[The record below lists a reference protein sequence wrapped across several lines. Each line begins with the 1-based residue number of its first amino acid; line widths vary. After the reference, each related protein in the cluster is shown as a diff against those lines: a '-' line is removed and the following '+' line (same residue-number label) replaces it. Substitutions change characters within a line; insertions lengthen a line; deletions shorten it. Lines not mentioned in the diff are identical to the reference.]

1 MKIETFFENFG
12 ILTDAPNAVTKLR
25 EIILQLAV
33 CGKLFPQ
40 NFSDEPASVL
50 LKKIKAEKENLVKEK
65 KIREEKNL
73 LKIKKDEIAYEV
85 PQTWV
90 LVRIGDVLNVIR
102 GASPRPK
109 GDPRYFAFER
119 TPYHWVKISDIRKY
133 SQGIFLENTDEFLTK
148 EGADKSVVLE
158 KGTLILTNSATI
170 GVPVVLGIDGGCI
183 HDGYLAFPYVNDN
196 YLDKKYLYYYFLQFQ
211 SQLKER
217 AFGGAQL
224 NLNTN
229 IVKNAP
235 FALPPLAE
243 QKRIVE
249 KCDRLLSLC
258 DQIEMRQQKRQESI
272 VRMNESAINQLLS
285 SQNPDEFSLHW
296 QCICNNF
303 DLLYSIA
310 ETIPKLRQAI
320 LQLAVQGKLVP
331 QNINDESVLS
341 LLDRIR
347 FEREELVRYGKLAK
361 LKNFSPV
368 ASDEIP
374 YQLPKEWVWVPLGE
388 LLISSP
394 RNGYSPK
401 PVDYPTKVKTLTLSA
416 TTSGRFKNEYFKYL
430 DEEIEQNS
438 HLWLEDGDIL
448 IQRANSIEY
457 VGIAAIYKGY
467 SHEYIYPDLMM
478 KLRSSNFL
486 EKNYL
491 HLAINNEI
499 SRNFLRARAT
509 GTSSNMPKINQL
521 TVNSLPIP
529 LPPLAEQK
537 CIVAKVNRLMSLCDT
552 LEAKLKEA
560 RSHSETLMEVA
571 AKQVLVA

>member
-1 MKIETFFENFG
+1 MKMETFFEKFEL
-12 ILTDAPNAVTKLR
+12 LTDAPNALAKLR
-25 EIILQLAV
+25 EIILKLAV
-33 CGKLFPQ
+33 RGKLLPQ
-40 NFSDEPASVL
+40 DPNNEPASIL
-50 LKKIKAEKENLVKEK
+50 LEKISKKKSLMTNQGRPLFQEFYTVHKQPYQLPRDWNWAYLDNICISIIGGGTPSKLRSELWDGDIPWASVKDLKGKYLEKTIDSITELGLKNSSTNLVKK
-65 KIREEKNL
+65 GSIIICTRMGLGKIAINTIDVAINQDLKAIKLPEEIDKN
-73 LKIKKDEIAYEV
+73 
-85 PQTWV
+85 
-90 LVRIGDVLNVIR
+90 
-102 GASPRPK
+102 
-109 GDPRYFAFER
+109 YFYNFYI
-119 TPYHWVKISDIRKY
+119 T
-133 SQGIFLENTDEFLTK
+133 Q
-148 EGADKSVVLE
+148 
-158 KGTLILTNSATI
+158 
-170 GVPVVLGIDGGCI
+170 
-183 HDGYLAFPYVNDN
+183 
-196 YLDKKYLYYYFLQFQ
+196 
-211 SQLKER
+211 
-217 AFGGAQL
+217 
-224 NLNTN
+224 N
-229 IVKNAP
+229 IVGTGVTVSGIRQKDLLRLAVP
-235 FALPPLAE
+235 IPPLAE

-258 DQIEMRQQKRQESI
+258 NQIEVQQQKRQESI
-272 VRMNESAINQLLS
+272 VRMNESAIAQLLS
-285 SQNPDEFSLHW
+285 SQNTDEFSQHW
-296 QCICNNF
+296 QRICDNF
-303 DLLYSIA
+303 DLLYSIP
-310 ETIPKLRQAI
+310 ETIPKLRQVI

-331 QNINDESVLS
+331 QNINDESALS

-347 FEREELVRYGKLAK
+347 FEREELAREGKLAK

-374 YQLPKEWVWVPLGE
+374 YQLPKEWVWVSLGE

-401 PVDYPTKVKTLTLSA
+401 PVDYPTKVKSLTLSA
-416 TTSGRFKNEYFKYL
+416 TTSGRFKNECFKYI
-430 DEEIEQNS
+430 DEEIEQDS

-448 IQRANSIEY
+448 IQRANTIEY

-478 KLRSSNFL
+478 KLRCSNFL
-486 EKNYL
+486 EINYL

-537 CIVAKVNRLMSLCDT
+537 RIVAKCDRLISLCDT

-560 RSHSETLMEVA
+560 RSHSEMLMEVA